1 MTSAQIEFLRD
12 FAIDNLPR
20 AQADREQANS
30 YGGDL
35 YNKLA
40 FTAVMVRSKSG
51 ATATEFAAANI
62 LESVCLLQQP
72 IVGKQLA
79 DTLRH
84 LTCAAN
90 DLCLHTGKVI
100 VWLAAAALEPEPE
113 PEPDQEPPTPAKLL
127 TSITG
132 KWLSTKEA
140 AQALGFAE
148 QTLRQWAANETG
160 PLRPNKVARRLKWSG
175 DEILAVLKYRK

>member
-62 LESVCLLQQP
+62 LESVCLLRQSLSA
-72 IVGKQLA
+72 KQRS
-79 DTLRH
+79 DTFDS
-84 LTCAAN
+84 LTSAAN
-90 DLCLHTGKVI
+90 DLCLHAGQSI
-100 VWLAAAALEPEPE
+100 SWLASAALE

-148 QTLRQWAANETG
+148 QTLRQWAAKETG
-160 PLRPNKVARRLKWSG
+160 PLRPNKVAGRLKWSG
-175 DEILAVLKYRK
+175 DDILAVLRNRK